1 MIILTII
8 IINSNYYE
16 KTRIKG
22 DHKHGMKLSK
32 PVLKQM
38 IIKLYSPFLL
48 PRYIFLNPPKKNL
61 NKLKTQHY
69 NKFEKKK

>member
-1 MIILTII
+1 
-8 IINSNYYE
+8 
-16 KTRIKG
+16 
-22 DHKHGMKLSK
+22 MKLSE

-38 IIKLYSPFLL
+38 IIKLYSPFPL
-48 PRYIFLNPPKKNL
+48 PRYIFLNPPKKYL